1 MSESSWDEKNAPV
14 SPTRQPTDTRVTLM
28 ATTAPY
34 SIWGWFLTRQRLT
47 HTHRLHRL
55 SASRCGVPVWK
66 DPQPGSFQTL
76 HPVPAFA
83 RSLGTIVLSHQD
95 LTLTPKG
102 KELGGMGRAV
112 CLSREPLQSGS
123 LVFRPWMIAFESSF
137 QKLPFSQRAVT
148 ALISTY
154 DCW

>member
-1 MSESSWDEKNAPV
+1 
-14 SPTRQPTDTRVTLM
+14 M

-47 HTHRLHRL
+47 HTP
-55 SASRCGVPVWK
+55 SASFIGIEVR
-66 DPQPGSFQTL
+66 GSSLEGPTTRL
-76 HPVPAFA
+76 IPNTPRAGDVPVPAFA